1 MATFYWAQF
10 CNLSRKGKEKKGG
23 KRERYR
29 EFFFAKK
36 WAHVIT
42 L

>member
-1 MATFYWAQF
+1 M
-10 CNLSRKGKEKKGG
+10 KGKEKRGG
-23 KRERYR
+23 RRERYR

-36 WAHVIT
+36 WAHIIT